1 VTLAHSRTSDDEPPV
16 VEAARAFHAGVGS
29 PAAVLDALRRS
40 VVYAQQSGTAG
51 PAAKVIVYE
60 GWGMWI
66 AVYTSKDRLLA
77 HVGPCRWW
85 STVGSD
91 LLDNIL
97 PELVAR
103 TGLAGVVVDLDSP
116 HAFPVPGVTAA
127 ARRTARPAPTAGD
140 REFEGRWS
148 R

>member
-1 VTLAHSRTSDDEPPV
+1 MTLAHSRTPDGEKPV
-16 VEAARAFHAGVGS
+16 VVAARAVHDGTGS
-29 PAAVLDALRRS
+29 PGAVLDALRRS
-40 VVYAQQSGTAG
+40 VVYAQQGGASG
-51 PAAKVIVYE
+51 PAAQVVVFE
-60 GWGMWI
+60 GWGAWI
-66 AVYTSKDRLLA
+66 AVYTTVDRLLA
-77 HVGPCRWW
+77 HVGPCQWW

-116 HAFPVPGVTAA
+116 HAFPVPGVTAPP
-127 ARRTARPAPTAGD
+127 RSTARSAPAMGD
-140 REFEGRWS
+140 REFEARWS